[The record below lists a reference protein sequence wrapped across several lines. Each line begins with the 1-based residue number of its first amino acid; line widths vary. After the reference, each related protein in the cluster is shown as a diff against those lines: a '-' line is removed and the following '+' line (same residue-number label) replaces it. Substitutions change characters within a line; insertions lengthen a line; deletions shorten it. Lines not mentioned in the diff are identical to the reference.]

1 MTATVTAVIP
11 TRNRLGMLR
20 QALDSALS
28 QVGVEIQVVVV
39 DEGSSDGTPAFLAA
53 IRDDRV
59 RVVRHDE
66 PLRLPGA
73 RNAGI
78 ALVDTEWVAFCDDD
92 DLWAPDKLAAQVE
105 RLERVP
111 SSEWSCVGAVYVDE
125 RLRIVGGHRPPPD
138 GDVHAAVLADN
149 VIPSG
154 GSGVLART
162 ALVRELGGFRSLP
175 ASEDWD
181 LWIRLARVAPLA
193 AVDRPLLG
201 YRVLAT
207 SHSHDVGLME
217 RTDDA
222 LAEEYAEERRRLG
235 VELDWVEKQRYYGRQ
250 EVHGGDRRAAAR
262 RFASIAR
269 RTRRPG
275 DAVAAVL
282 GALSPTLLERL
293 WQRRMT
299 EHIDSEWMA
308 QAQPWLTAIAARSH
322 GET

>member
-1 MTATVTAVIP
+1 MTRAVTAVIP
-11 TRNRLGMLR
+11 TRNRLAMLR
-20 QALDSALS
+20 QALDAALS
-28 QVGVEIQVVVV
+28 QQDVEIQVVVV

-53 IRDDRV
+53 LGDDRV
-59 RVVRHDE
+59 RVVRNDV

-78 ALVDTEWVAFCDDD
+78 DLTHTEWIAFCDDD
-92 DLWAPDKLAAQVE
+92 DLWAPDKLAAQ
-105 RLERVP
+105 LDQIERVP
-111 SSEWSCVGAVYVDE
+111 DAAWACVGAVYVDE
-125 RLRIVGGHRPPPD
+125 QLRIVGGHRPPAD
-138 GDVHAAVLADN
+138 GDVRAAVLADN

-162 ALVRELGGFRSLP
+162 ALVREVGGFRSLP

-201 YRVLAT
+201 YRILAT

-222 LAEEYAEERRRLG
+222 LAAEYADERRLLG

-250 EVHGGDRRAAAR
+250 EVHGGARRAAAR
-262 RFASIAR
+262 RFANIAR

-282 GALSPTLLERL
+282 GALSPNLLERL
-293 WQRRMT
+293 WQRT
-299 EHIDSEWMA
+299 LTDHVDADWLA
-308 QAQPWLTAIAARSH
+308 QARPWLSAVAARTH
-322 GET
+322 EET